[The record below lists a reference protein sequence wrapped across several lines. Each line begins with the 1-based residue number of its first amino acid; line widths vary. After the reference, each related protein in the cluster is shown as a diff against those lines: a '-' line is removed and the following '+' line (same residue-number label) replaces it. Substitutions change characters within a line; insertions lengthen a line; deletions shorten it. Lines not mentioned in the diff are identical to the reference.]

1 MPIAPTSTL
10 FALVDG
16 NAFYVSCER
25 VFNPRLRDRPVVV
38 LSNNDGCVVARSD
51 EAKALG
57 IAMGAPYFQIRTAYE
72 QADGIALSSN
82 YTLYADL
89 SSRMMEIIGQY
100 SDRQEVYSIDESF
113 IEWTGFGRFDL
124 GEMATRLRRQVGR
137 WTGIPVGV
145 GIGQTKTLAKA
156 ANRLA
161 KKHAD
166 FRASGICNLAMLAPE
181 ARAAYLA
188 GLPVEDV
195 WGVGRRWAARLAGN
209 GVRTALDLGQA
220 DPHWLRQQFNSV
232 LEKTAWE
239 LRGVS
244 CLAME
249 EAPPPRQQIISSRSF
264 GRLVDDLPSLR
275 QAVSS
280 YTARAAEKL
289 RRQDSLTQAL
299 TVFLNTPP
307 FQPGEP
313 QHHPS
318 ITVRLAAPSQDTR
331 TLCQAAVRGVEQIVR
346 PGYRYQKAGVMLLE
360 IAPAR
365 QGQLSL
371 FEDGG
376 GTSPDRPRLMAVLDG
391 INRTMGRNTLWLA
404 GQGLTRR
411 EREQGWRMKR
421 GNLSPA
427 YTTQWLDL
435 PVVRAC

>member
-1 MPIAPTSTL
+1 MSIAPTSTL

-57 IAMGAPYFQIRTAYE
+57 IAMGAPYYQIRVAYE
-72 QADGIALSSN
+72 QAGGIALSSN

-124 GEMATRLRRQVGR
+124 GEMATRLRRRVGR

-195 WGVGRRWAARLAGN
+195 WGVGRRWAARLAGH

-220 DPHWLRQQFNSV
+220 DPHWLRQHFNSV

-289 RRQDSLTQAL
+289 RGQNSRTQAL

-318 ITVRLAAPSQDTR
+318 ITVRLATPSQDTR
-331 TLCQAAVRGVEQIVR
+331 TLCQAALRGLEQIVR

-371 FEDGG
+371 FEDEGG
-376 GTSPDRPRLMAVLDG
+376 ASSDRPRLMAVLDG

-411 EREQGWRMKR
+411 EREHGWRMKR